1 MQCNKQISA
10 LLFLLCFLAAATTWA
25 QQAATPDLSTILS
38 HMEQAH
44 ADAYAHM
51 SPYSLTREYKFFG
64 DDQQHAKSQVLAKV
78 DFAPPNEKNYTIER
92 SSGSGQGEK
101 ITRKVLDHE
110 KQMTKGDESG
120 ALNRDNYD
128 FEYLR
133 TEPMNGRRAYV
144 LKLTPK
150 HNDKNLIKGL
160 AWIDAETFHP
170 LKIEGEPAKSPSF
183 WVKNLKLSLTFAQ
196 VGDMW
201 LQTGTRAVAN
211 VRFLGQHTMIAR
223 DVNYD
228 LPTQMAALTVP
239 KSAAAV
245 ASQAVPVSTVKKRPT
260 RPALGAGASIIGVR
274 RY

>member
-1 MQCNKQISA
+1 
-10 LLFLLCFLAAATTWA
+10 
-25 QQAATPDLSTILS
+25 
-38 HMEQAH
+38 MEQAQAESH
-44 ADAYAHM
+44 AHM
-51 SPYSLTREYKFFG
+51 SPYSVTREYRFFG

-78 DFAPPNEKNYTIER
+78 DFAPPNQKDYTIEKT
-92 SSGSGQGEK
+92 SGSGQGEK

-110 KQMTKGDESG
+110 KQMARGNESA
-120 ALNRDNYD
+120 ALSRDNYD

-144 LKLTPK
+144 LKLEPK

-160 AWIDAETFHP
+160 AWIDAETYHP
-170 LKIEGEPAKSPSF
+170 LRIEGEPAKSPSF
-183 WVKNLKLSLTFAQ
+183 WVKNLKLSLTFNK

-201 LQTGTRAVAN
+201 LQTGTQAVAN

-228 LPTQMAALTVP
+228 LPSQMADAIPP
-239 KSAAAV
+239 KSLPAPAQVAA
-245 ASQAVPVSTVKKRPT
+245 VKKRPT
-260 RPALGAGASIIGVR
+260 RPALGAGASIIGIR

>member
-1 MQCNKQISA
+1 M
-10 LLFLLCFLAAATTWA
+10 CFVATAATWA
-25 QQAATPDLSTILS
+25 QQAATPDLNTILS

-44 ADAYAHM
+44 ADAHAHM
-51 SPYSLTREYKFFG
+51 SPYSVTREYKFFG

-78 DFAPPNEKNYTIER
+78 DFAPPNQKNYTIEQ

-228 LPTQMAALTVP
+228 LPAQMAALTIP
-239 KSAAAV
+239 KSAAV
-245 ASQAVPVSTVKKRPT
+245 ASQTVPVSRVKKRPT

-274 RY
+274 GY

>member
-1 MQCNKQISA
+1 VHRNNQISA
-10 LLFLLCFLAAATTWA
+10 VLFLFLFLAIIPSLA
-25 QQAATPDLSTILS
+25 QQAATPDLNTILS
-38 HMEQAH
+38 HMEQAQVESH
-44 ADAYAHM
+44 AHM
-51 SPYSLTREYKFFG
+51 SPYSVTREYKFFG

-110 KQMTKGDESG
+110 KSIAKGDSSG
-120 ALNRDNYD
+120 GLNRDNYD

-133 TEPMNGRRAYV
+133 SEAVNGRRAYV
-144 LKLTPK
+144 LQLTPK

-170 LKIEGEPAKSPSF
+170 LKVEGEPAKSPSF
-183 WVKNLKLSLTFAQ
+183 WVKNVKLSLTFGR

-201 LQTGTRAVAN
+201 LQTGTQAVAN
-211 VRFLGQHTMIAR
+211 IRFLGQHTMIAR
-223 DVNYD
+223 DVNYE
-228 LPTQMAALTVP
+228 LPVQMAALSAP
-239 KSAAAV
+239 KSVPAPPPVQVAA
-245 ASQAVPVSTVKKRPT
+245 VKKRPT
-260 RPALGAGASIIGVR
+260 RPALGAGASIIAAR